1 MRCEGFLCNR
11 IELSGVRIALNGCVE
26 QFSVKHLEP
35 RAKPRQ
41 LPRVQLL
48 DGLFDVFGSRHA
60 RDITP
65 GEHPEKA

>member
-1 MRCEGFLCNR
+1 
-11 IELSGVRIALNGCVE
+11 
-26 QFSVKHLEP
+26 
-35 RAKPRQ
+35 
-41 LPRVQLL
+41 LL